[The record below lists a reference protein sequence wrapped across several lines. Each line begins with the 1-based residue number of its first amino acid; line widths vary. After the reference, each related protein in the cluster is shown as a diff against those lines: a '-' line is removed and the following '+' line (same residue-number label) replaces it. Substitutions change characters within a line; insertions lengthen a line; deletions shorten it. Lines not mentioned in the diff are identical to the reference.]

1 MLALLPV
8 KWCKTMRRF
17 LTSTLLLLLLLN
29 SGSALAKDSEYHFIV
44 KQGDSLSRYFSKLG
58 LSNRLLANLL
68 SASPKNKQLNQL
80 NIGESVVIRLHS
92 NRRFK
97 SLSYRSHKKG
107 TLEALLI
114 GTRFVSSS
122 NKNEK
127 NPSPLLVTTIVIN
140 SSFGY
145 DAQKA
150 GLGLSVVN
158 TVVEALSWHL
168 NFDTDLH
175 KGDRFFIVT
184 NGGKKPVGIIYKGKN
199 KSVEAFSHTNERG
212 KTSYYNR
219 HGYTLSA
226 SFLRAPLKYKRISSK
241 FQLKRYHPI
250 LKTYRPH
257 RAVDYAADRGTPVL
271 STADGIVKLKGWKG
285 ALGKAII
292 IKHGVNY
299 TTVYAHLSKYARNL
313 RQGGSVKKGQVIGYV
328 GSTGRSTGAHLH
340 YELRFKGKRKDPLS
354 YKLPKQQKVAN
365 SKLWG
370 FRTQVNAI
378 LASL

>member
-1 MLALLPV
+1 MLVLLPL
-8 KWCKTMRRF
+8 KWFKTMRRF
-17 LTSTLLLLLLLN
+17 LTSIVLFLLLLN
-29 SGSALAKDSEYHFIV
+29 SGGVLAKDSEYRFIV
-44 KQGDSLSRYFSKLG
+44 KQGDSLSTYFSKLG
-58 LSNRLLANLL
+58 LSSRLLANLL
-68 SASPKNKQLNQL
+68 SASPKNKQLNHL

-97 SLSYRSHKKG
+97 SLSYRSHKTG
-107 TLEALLI
+107 MFEALLI

-127 NPSPLLVTTIVIN
+127 NLSPFLVTKIVIN
-140 SSFGY
+140 NSFGY

-175 KGDRFFIVT
+175 KGDHFFIFT
-184 NGGKKPVGIIYKGKN
+184 NGAKKPIGIIYKGKN
-199 KSVEAFSHTNERG
+199 KSVEAFSHANERG

-219 HGYTLSA
+219 HGYTLNA

-250 LKTYRPH
+250 LKTYLPH
-257 RAVDYAADRGTPVL
+257 RAVDYAADRGTPVV
-271 STADGIVKLKGWKG
+271 STADGVVKLKGWKG
-285 ALGKAII
+285 ALGKAVII
-292 IKHGVNY
+292 QHGVNY

-328 GSTGRSTGAHLH
+328 GSTGRSTGPHLH
-340 YELRFKGKRKDPLS
+340 YELRFKGERKDPLS
-354 YKLPKQQKVAN
+354 YKLPKQQKVAS

-370 FRTQVNAI
+370 FHSQVNAI

>member
-1 MLALLPV
+1 
-8 KWCKTMRRF
+8 MRKF
-17 LTSTLLLLLLLN
+17 VTSTLLFLLLLN
-29 SGSALAKDSEYHFIV
+29 SGSAVAKDSEYRFTV

-68 SASPKNKQLNQL
+68 SASAQNKQLNQL
-80 NIGESVVIRLHS
+80 KIGESVVIRLHS

-97 SLSYRSHKKG
+97 SLRYRSHKKG
-107 TLEALLI
+107 TLETLLI
-114 GTRFVSSS
+114 GTRFVNPS
-122 NKNEK
+122 NKDKGE
-127 NPSPLLVTTIVIN
+127 SAPLSVTTVVIN

-184 NGGKKPVGIIYKGKN
+184 NGEKKPVGIIYKGNN
-199 KSVEAFSHTNERG
+199 KRIEAFSHTNERG
-212 KTSYYNR
+212 KTNYYNR
-219 HGYTLSA
+219 YGYTLNA

-292 IKHGVNY
+292 IKHGINY

-354 YKLPKQQKVAN
+354 YKLPKQQKVAS
-365 SKLWG
+365 SKLWS